1 MSIAAYQDKFLA
13 FLKKNSIDKNPKNL
27 YTPINYILD
36 LGGKRIRPT
45 LLLIAADLF
54 GNAYQKALDAALAVE
69 VFHNFT
75 LLHDDIMDNSPLR
88 RGKTTVHE
96 KWDTNTAILSGDV
109 MLINA
114 YQYLE
119 KYDASS
125 YKALMQLFS
134 KTAQEVCEG
143 QQYDVDFETLNN
155 IKITDYI
162 EMIRL
167 KTAVLLACS
176 LKMGAI
182 IANASTADATTI
194 YNFGI
199 NLGLAFQL
207 QDDLLD
213 ALGNPK
219 TFGKRIGGDI
229 IANKKTYLH
238 LLLLEKADKTDKET
252 ISAYYNSKTK
262 PNEEEAKI
270 ALITGLYKKY
280 NIDKATQQLIDTYSN
295 KALED
300 LSQISSEN
308 EAKTLLASY
317 VSKLQSRTV

>member
-1 MSIAAYQDKFLA
+1 MTLATYQDLFLKFLNDYP
-13 FLKKNSIDKNPKNL
+13 FKKSPKNL
-27 YTPINYILD
+27 YKPTQYILH

-45 LLLIAADLF
+45 LLLLASDLESSNHN
-54 GNAYQKALDAALAVE
+54 NAMDAALAVE

-75 LLHDDIMDNSPLR
+75 LLHDDIMDQSPLR
-88 RGKTTVHE
+88 RGQQTVHQ

-119 KYDASS
+119 KYDGDL
-125 YKALMQLFS
+125 YKKLMLLFS

-143 QQYDVDFETLNN
+143 QQYDVDFENQN
-155 IKITDYI
+155 EVSITEYI

-176 LKMGAI
+176 LKMGALI
-182 IANASTADATTI
+182 GACSDTIANTCYD
-194 YNFGI
+194 FGI

-213 ALGNPK
+213 ALGNSK

-238 LLLLEKADKTDKET
+238 LLTLEKANASDKELL
-252 ISAYYNSKTK
+252 IKLYQEKTAK
-262 PNEEEAKI
+262 EEEAKKI
-270 ALITGLYKKY
+270 KTVTYLYKKY
-280 NIDKATQQLIDTYSN
+280 AIDTLVADKITNYSQ
-295 KALED
+295 KALRLLET
-300 LSQISSEN
+300 LPNSPSKE
-308 EAKTLLASY
+308 LLAGY
-317 VSKLQSRTV
+317 VNKLQSRTI

>member
-1 MSIAAYQDKFLA
+1 MTIADYQALFLA
-13 FLKKNSIDKNPKNL
+13 YLKTNKAKKAPKNL
-27 YTPINYILD
+27 YEPIDYIMH

-45 LLLIAADLF
+45 LALIASDLF
-54 GNAYQKALDAALAVE
+54 GDNHNKTLDVALALE

-75 LLHDDIMDNSPLR
+75 LMHDDIMDASPIR
-88 RGKTTVHE
+88 RGKTTVHK

-119 KYDASS
+119 NYEGAL
-125 YKALMQLFS
+125 YKKLMHLFS

-143 QQYDVDFETLNN
+143 QQYDVDFETQNN
-155 IKITDYI
+155 VQIEDYI

-167 KTAVLLACS
+167 KTAVLLATS
-176 LKMGAI
+176 LKMGALV
-182 IANASTADATTI
+182 AGATEKDADTL

-213 ALGNPK
+213 ALGNPE

-238 LLLLEKADKTDKET
+238 LLTLEKANATDKALLLDLYNKET
-252 ISAYYNSKTK
+252 INELEKIKTV
-262 PNEEEAKI
+262 
-270 ALITGLYKKY
+270 TDLYKKY
-280 NIDKATQQLIDTYSN
+280 AIDKAVQGLINNYSE
-295 KALED
+295 KALANLEKI
-300 LSQISSEN
+300 ISKSTGKIVLAN
-308 EAKTLLASY
+308 YVAKL
-317 VSKLQSRTV
+317 KSRTV

>member
-1 MSIAAYQDKFLA
+1 MTIATYQEEFLA
-13 FLKKNSIDKNPKNL
+13 FLKKNNIDKNPKNL

-54 GNAYQKALDAALAVE
+54 GNTYQKALDAALAVE

-96 KWDTNTAILSGDV
+96 KWNINTAILSGDV

-125 YKALMQLFS
+125 YKSLMQLFS

-155 IKITDYI
+155 VKITDYI

-238 LLLLEKADKTDKET
+238 LLLLEKADKTDKKT
-252 ISAYYNSKTK
+252 ILTLYNNKTK
-262 PNEEEAKI
+262 AAEETTKI
-270 ALITGLYKKY
+270 TVITNFYKKY
-280 NIDKATQQLIDTYSN
+280 GIDKATQQLIDTYSN

-300 LSQISSEN
+300 LNQISAEN
-308 EAKTLLASY
+308 ETKTLLANY
-317 VSKLQSRTV
+317 VNKLQSRIV